1 MRSVHVCSLNIYID
15 LLISIKDEIVYLD
28 SDDPTTSTDI
38 RSYTNRSN
46 DPDERTISA
55 TDNTNH
61 VSTTS
66 QLFDSTENC
75 QDASSINLEEG
86 WTLCDIERQQLREMF
101 PTCNEVVLAD
111 ASRSAT
117 LDLAVDHIMNHST
130 TDAGM
135 YILYLN
141 FVL

>member
-1 MRSVHVCSLNIYID
+1 MYS
-15 LLISIKDEIVYLD
+15 D
-28 SDDPTTSTDI
+28 SDEPTTRTDI
-38 RSYTNRSN
+38 RSYINRSN
-46 DPDERTISA
+46 DSDEQTIPA

-61 VSTTS
+61 VPTAS
-66 QLFDSTENC
+66 QSFDSTENC
-75 QDASSINLEEG
+75 QNASSINLEEG
-86 WTLCDIERQQLREMF
+86 WTLCDIERQQQREMF
-101 PTCNEVVLAD
+101 PTCNKIVHVE

-117 LDLAVDHIMNHST
+117 LDLAVDHIMNHSA